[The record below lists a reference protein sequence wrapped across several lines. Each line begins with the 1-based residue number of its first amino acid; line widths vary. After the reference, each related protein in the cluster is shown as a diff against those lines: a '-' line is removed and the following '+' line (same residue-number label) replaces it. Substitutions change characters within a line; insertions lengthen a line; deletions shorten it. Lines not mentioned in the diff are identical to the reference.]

1 MSEKIYAAAKGFK
14 IVISSPYGAT
24 EGFRNGAAHTGIDIP
39 LESDTVLQSV
49 ADGVV
54 TKIYDGST
62 AIGKGVAIQTEAGRT
77 HIYGHLNSTT
87 VDIGDKLN
95 AGDVIGFSGNTGN
108 VVGANGGY
116 HLHFAEQNVHGSFT
130 DPTHLTDELAKM
142 LGHGPGFW
150 ATAMEKYNAFSDKV
164 IGSQYEF
171 ILKPIG
177 HFFRDVST
185 DVWNWF
191 VINLPDIIGYTTVGA
206 GVIIILSSMV
216 GRGGMLKT
224 LGWYFGAFILAA
236 CILGGV

>member
-1 MSEKIYAAAKGFK
+1 MNHQLKFRITSEF
-14 IVISSPYGAT
+14 GAMEEVR
-24 EGFRNGAAHTGIDIP
+24 EGAHTGID
-39 LESDTVLQSV
+39 LAMNVGTELRSLQ
-49 ADGVV
+49 DGVV
-54 TKIYDGST
+54 EKVLHLKNNIGDGVLIKFEDGT
-62 AIGKGVAIQTEAGRT
+62 TG
-77 HIYGHLNSTT
+77 IYGHMSKVSVTEGQQ
-87 VDIGDKLN
+87 IN
-95 AGDVIGFSGNTGN
+95 AGDLIGLSGNSGNSTGP
-108 VVGANGGY
+108 
-116 HLHFAEQNVHGSFT
+116 HLHFGLKDTNGEFVDPSPIIEQVAALSG
-130 DPTHLTDELAKM
+130 DK
-142 LGHGPGFW
+142 PGW
-150 ATAMEKYNAFSDKV
+150 LMEKYNAFSDKV